1 MDINLNSPNLY
12 LNRELSWLR
21 FNSRVLDQTTYKDL
35 LPLDKLKFIAIYGT
49 NLDEFYMIRVA
60 GLKSLYKAGVY
71 ETSYDKLTPAK
82 QLTEIR
88 AYLKNELPT
97 LESRYLEIIKELQE
111 HNIYIKDYN
120 SLDKKSQEEIKEY
133 FFEHIYPIIIPI
145 AVDATHPF
153 PHLNNLSFAIALELK
168 GINGDIKHGLIRIPR
183 VLPRFIKKGNIYIPI
198 ESIVQFFTQELFPG
212 YEVVT
217 SAPFRVTRNADLA
230 IEEEEADDFLEI
242 LEEGLRSR
250 NKGAIVRLELNG
262 NADETMVAFLSK
274 HLDLQDKDI
283 YYYKHIPLNLGSL
296 WQIVGDKDLAYLLNP
311 SFKPR
316 TLPPLD
322 REDIYDA
329 MEQDEIMLYHP
340 YESFEPVVKF
350 IQEAAS
356 DKDTL
361 AIRMVLYR
369 VGSNSPIVKAL
380 IDAVES
386 GKQVTVMVELKAR
399 FDEENNLKWARKLE
413 SAGAHVV
420 YGIPGLKVHA
430 KIAHVIKHKNGKL
443 KGYLHLATGN
453 YNPTTAKLYTDIS
466 FFTTNPKFNSDAT
479 KFFHLLT
486 AFATNKKLSH
496 MYMSPT
502 QIKPKLLRLIEK
514 ESEYG
519 KDGHMILKANALVD
533 QDIIKALY
541 KASMKG
547 CKIDLIIR
555 GICCLRCDIKGISDN
570 IQVHSIVGKYLE
582 HPRIYWFK
590 HNKVKA
596 YIASA
601 DLMPR
606 NLDRRIEL
614 MVPIESNKLS
624 ARIEQ
629 ILKLQLA
636 DNTHRYILTK
646 EYDYQKVTPKDGED
660 IINSQELLEK
670 YVIKAEKL
678 SSTKK
683 AKHITKLA
691 KKMLKSETKDKE

>member
-1 MDINLNSPNLY
+1 MDTYLNSPEFY

-21 FNSRVLDQTTYKDL
+21 FNSRVLDQANYDDL

-60 GLKSLYKAGVY
+60 GLKSLYKAGIY

-82 QLTEIR
+82 QLQEIR
-88 AYLKNELPT
+88 AYLRAELPT
-97 LESRYLEIIKELQE
+97 VENMYLKIVDELKE
-111 HNIYIKDYN
+111 HDVYIKDYN
-120 SLDKKSQEEIKEY
+120 SLDKAQKDELKEY

-153 PHLNNLSFAIALELK
+153 PHLNNLSFAIALELRAN
-168 GINGDIKHGLIRIPR
+168 NGEVKHGLIRIPR
-183 VLPRFIKKGNIYIPI
+183 VLPRFIKLKNTFIPI
-198 ESIVQFFTQELFPG
+198 ESIVEYYTQELFPG
-212 YEVVT
+212 FEVVV

-242 LEEGLRSR
+242 LEEGLRTR

-262 NADETMVAFLSK
+262 NADESIVAFLSK

-283 YYYKHIPLNLGSL
+283 YYYKHTPLNLGSF
-296 WQIVGDKDLAYLLNP
+296 WQIVGDKDLAYLRNP

-316 TLPPLD
+316 ILPPLD
-322 REDIYDA
+322 REDIYEA
-329 MEQDEIMLYHP
+329 MEREEIMLYHP

-350 IQEAAS
+350 IQEAAN

-496 MYMSPT
+496 LYMSPT

-514 ESEYG
+514 ESENG
-519 KDGHMILKANALVD
+519 ENGHMILKANALVD
-533 QDIIKALY
+533 QDIIRALY

-555 GICCLRCDIKGISDN
+555 GICCLRCDIEGVSDN
-570 IQVHSIVGKYLE
+570 IRVHSIIGKYLE

-596 YIASA
+596 FISSA

-614 MVPIESNKLS
+614 MVPIESSKLS
-624 ARIEQ
+624 ERIEQ

-646 EYDYQKVTPKDGED
+646 GYEYERVRPKEGEEP
-660 IINSQELLEK
+660 INSQELLEQ
-670 YVIKAEKL
+670 YVIKASKAAT
-678 SSTKK
+678 TKK

-691 KKMLKSETKDKE
+691 KKMLKSDSKDKE

>member
-1 MDINLNSPNLY
+1 MEINLNNPKYY

-21 FNSRVLDQTTYKDL
+21 FNSRVLDQVNYKEL

-60 GLKSLYKAGVY
+60 GLKSLYKLGIN

-82 QLTEIR
+82 QLEEIR
-88 AYLKNELPT
+88 KYLKNELPI
-97 LESRYLEIIKELQE
+97 LESKYLEITQELAK
-111 HNIYIKDYN
+111 NGVYIKNYKD
-120 SLDKKSQEEIKEY
+120 LDSASKANVKRY
-133 FFEHIYPIIIPI
+133 FLEHIYPIIIPI

-153 PHLNNLSFAIALELK
+153 PHLNNLSFGIALELEN
-168 GINGDIKHGLIRIPR
+168 INKERKHGLIRIPR
-183 VLPRFIKKGNIYIPI
+183 VLPRFIKEGTTFIPI
-198 ESIVQFFTQELFPG
+198 ESIVEYYIEKLFPG
-212 YEVVT
+212 FKPIA

-242 LEEGLRSR
+242 LEEGLRTR
-250 NKGAIVRLELNG
+250 NKGAIVRLELYG
-262 NADETMVAFLSK
+262 DADTSIVEFLTK
-274 HLDLQDKDI
+274 HLELEDKDI
-283 YYYKHIPLNLGSL
+283 YYYKHTPLNLGSL
-296 WQIVGDKDLAYLLNP
+296 WQIVNDKDLAHLRTP

-316 TLPPLD
+316 ILPPLD
-322 REDIYDA
+322 KEDIYDA
-329 MEQDEIMLYHP
+329 MEHTDIMLYHP

-356 DKDTL
+356 SSDTL

-369 VGSNSPIVKAL
+369 VGPKSPIVKAL
-380 IDAVES
+380 IEAVEA

-430 KIAHVIKHKNGKL
+430 KIAQVIKHKNGKL
-443 KGYLHLATGN
+443 KSYLHLATGN
-453 YNPTTAKLYTDIS
+453 YNPTTAKIYTDVS
-466 FFTTNPKFNSDAT
+466 YFTTDIRFNNDAT

-486 AFATNKKLSH
+486 AFATNKKLDY

-514 ESEYG
+514 ESEHG
-519 KDGHMILKANALVD
+519 KSGHIILKANALVD

-541 KASMKG
+541 KASMRG

-555 GICCLRCDIKGISDN
+555 GICCLRCDIKGVSDN

-582 HPRIYWFK
+582 HPRLYWFK
-590 HNKVKA
+590 HNKVKSFMS
-596 YIASA
+596 SA

-614 MVPIESNKLS
+614 MAPIEKEEFSK
-624 ARIEQ
+624 RIEE

-636 DNTHRYILTK
+636 DNTHRYVLTK
-646 EYDYQKVTPKDGED
+646 GYEYKRVEPKEGERV
-660 IINSQELLEK
+660 INSQEILEK
-670 YVIKAEKL
+670 YVSKL
-678 SSTKK
+678 GKLISNNKGSKEISKLTKK
-683 AKHITKLA
+683 IL
-691 KKMLKSETKDKE
+691 KDK

>member
-1 MDINLNSPNLY
+1 MDINLNNPEYY

-21 FNSRVLDQTTYKDL
+21 FNSRVLDQASYKDI
-35 LPLDKLKFIAIYGT
+35 LPLDRLKFIAIYGT

-60 GLKSLYKAGVY
+60 GLKSLYKAGIY

-82 QLTEIR
+82 QLEEIR
-88 AYLKNELPT
+88 KYLKAELPT
-97 LESRYLEIIKELQE
+97 LESRYLEIINELKE
-111 HNIYIKDYN
+111 HNVYIKDYIN
-120 SLDKKSQEEIKEY
+120 LDKKSQEYLKEY

-153 PHLNNLSFAIALELK
+153 PHLNNLSFGIALELK
-168 GINGDIKHGLIRIPR
+168 SSNDDTKHGLIRIPR
-183 VLPRFIKKGNIYIPI
+183 VLPRFIKLNNTFVPI
-198 ESIVQFFTQELFPG
+198 ESIVEYFMQELFPG
-212 YEVVT
+212 FTIVA

-250 NKGAIVRLELNG
+250 NKGAIVRLELKG
-262 NADETMVAFLSK
+262 NADESIVAFLAK
-274 HLDLQDKDI
+274 HLELKDKDI
-283 YYYKHIPLNLGSL
+283 YYYQYTPLNLGSL
-296 WQIVGDKDLAYLLNP
+296 WQIVGDKDLAFLRNP

-316 TLPPLD
+316 ILPPLD

-329 MEQDEIMLYHP
+329 MEHDEIMLYHP

-413 SAGAHVV
+413 NAGAHVV

-453 YNPTTAKLYTDIS
+453 YNPTTAKIYTDIS

-486 AFATNKKLSH
+486 AFAVNKKLDY

-514 ESEYG
+514 ESEYK
-519 KDGHMILKANALVD
+519 KDGHIILKANALVD

-541 KASMKG
+541 KASMNG

-570 IQVHSIVGKYLE
+570 IKVHSIIGKYLE
-582 HPRIYWFK
+582 HPRLYWFK

-596 YIASA
+596 FISSA

-624 ARIEQ
+624 SRIEQ

-636 DNTHRYILTK
+636 DNTHRYVLTK
-646 EYDYQKVTPKDGED
+646 GYEYKKITPKEGEE

-670 YVIKAEKL
+670 YVAKAGKL

-691 KKMLKSETKDKE
+691 KKMLKSEAKDK